1 MPPCWTRTQLSG
13 CLYYPTCS
21 SGGEPEQRDN
31 GHTTQIA
38 GVAALDNMGW
48 TIWAGQ
54 WKLATEWAI
63 PNVVG
68 NAAGFN
74 SRRAGFSQ
82 PGRRR
87 RGP

>member
-48 TIWAGQ
+48 TMEAG
-54 WKLATEWAI
+54 
-63 PNVVG
+63 N
-68 NAAGFN
+68 
-74 SRRAGFSQ
+74 
-82 PGRRR
+82 
-87 RGP
+87 